1 MKRDFNLR
9 KVLGITFGTITV
21 ISFISII
28 IVSFIIS
35 NTIITGLPESPW
47 VTVSPELLQIRVW
60 LGVSLMIS
68 LLITIGVLLS
78 DD

>member
-1 MKRDFNLR
+1 MKTKFNFR
-9 KVLGITFGTITV
+9 KVLGITFGTVTV

-28 IVSFIIS
+28 VVSLIIS

>member
-1 MKRDFNLR
+1 MKHDFNLR

-21 ISFISII
+21 ISLISII
-28 IVSFIIS
+28 VVSLIIS